1 MDTRSRFCY
10 LKNGKKSDRAV
21 QVRLQV
27 CRSGESESRCHASIR
42 SGTDAVIP
50 I

>member
-1 MDTRSRFCY
+1 MDTRSRSCY
-10 LKNGKKSDRAV
+10 LKNGKNLQTV
-21 QVRLQV
+21 QVFASLSLRGIQK
-27 CRSGESESRCHASIR
+27 SHHAPIR

>member
-1 MDTRSRFCY
+1 MDIRSRFCY
-10 LKNGKKSDRAV
+10 LKNGKNLQTV
-21 QVRLQV
+21 QVFASL
-27 CRSGESESRCHASIR
+27 SPWESESRCHASIR